1 MTGRQIDTSKEIRL
15 WITQIVIPISI
26 GAVLFY
32 KNNDTFR
39 NKINNLFKKKQNKY
53 IVNHD
58 VFALK
63 TFCIMKIYE
72 KGGTIMSKK
81 AIWLIIAI
89 VILVWPSVIL
99 YGIANIYWIIVAV
112 LVYKL
117 VKEIIRMIK
126 DKDGR

>member
-1 MTGRQIDTSKEIRL
+1 MTGRQIDASKEIRL

-26 GAVLFY
+26 GMVLFY

-63 TFCIMKIYE
+63 TFCIMKIYYY
-72 KGGTIMSKK
+72 I
-81 AIWLIIAI
+81 
-89 VILVWPSVIL
+89 
-99 YGIANIYWIIVAV
+99 
-112 LVYKL
+112 
-117 VKEIIRMIK
+117 
-126 DKDGR
+126 